1 MDATQVVQD
10 FPFDDD
16 EEEEEDDS
24 ADEEEAQPV
33 AKLKVFKNVHVPE
46 TELLLYPG
54 ENILGRDATF
64 CTVPLPA
71 SSMSKR
77 HATISISV
85 FRSNGQHASGATE
98 ALIWDMGSLN
108 GTRKGR
114 LKLTPHVRYALSEGD
129 KVTLADLPC
138 QYAPVG
144 TAEGETG
151 KGRAR
156 TPDCLGGERGEQ
168 TLEPQGDC
176 YKVKL
181 RTETHT
187 EAVRAVERAANGER
201 GFLTPSSGQHGDA
214 KPRGSHDM
222 SARLEQKDQSPAPLV
237 PESDSESDGERE
249 GRRPR
254 ATKTLVSSD
263 SDSPRMPQPTCS
275 TFQSPSGTSYI
286 PESPSS
292 SVRGRVNETV
302 SSGGSIWTDRSTEAA
317 QKKPRPDP
325 LEFNMDSDTDVEGE
339 EEKGEGEG
347 RSSPHAANGEA
358 SADLVGA
365 SAGPA
370 TKHPDY
376 HIDRNTD
383 VEGDDHEVS
392 DINSTKASVCEVG
405 ENVSSPAAVAAAA
418 TAAPS
423 DFHLESDTDVEDEDE
438 VGQTVQVAPP
448 PAHPAPG
455 TDVTESRPANA
466 ASAEF
471 HMDSDT
477 DVEDEGDDQA
487 DVSTAGSTAA
497 STAAQD
503 KPEEPQTHSASD
515 TTDDDDPFKSGS
527 SSNNTEAC
535 AGQQPISAAALE
547 IQSDSD
553 TDVEDESAGQ
563 QAAPSAPLG
572 SPRRSGLQP
581 TAEAAP
587 GAPEST
593 AGAAESDQDT
603 DVEEGTGGGKQPAS
617 PPAVTPAKPD
627 DFNMDSDTDVEEELL
642 EDTRPRKP
650 GERASAAALQSST
663 PMGAGLRLEEME
675 TQLFL
680 SPADHFARPVGLP
693 PFNPAMS
700 SDDDFVPET
709 QSFVAKPHGGG
720 APPGL
725 SALDETALEEETQL
739 FCVGGVTERSAQLQL
754 SLSDSSRL
762 QQQLATEATQAYAL
776 PEIRGSDSDGD
787 SDLDATQDYGAL
799 QATQAYAAEPVRD
812 EEDGHDDSATAETQA
827 FFIAA
832 PRSTDIAVDLAEAT
846 PLPQREVLKE
856 VAGPGEEEEE
866 ATQLTELDTYSHIST
881 ADTVILPRSQRPG
894 GEEAGRMSD
903 VTPTDLVASA
913 TAHESKQANVP
924 AAEIYM
930 DSDTDV
936 EEEKDGGLKEP
947 RPTTAQIKAEEVQLH
962 SDSDSADIG
971 DDDPFKPGTSATTVT
986 STGGQASH
994 TTASVSCSET
1004 QPMSALNDDDDEEEE
1019 SKVAPSRRKSRAR
1032 RGQGCHDGQP
1042 SKTLLIAETQPVNI
1056 NDDDDGD
1063 AEEEA
1068 SKPASPKR
1076 SVRARRGKRRPVGD
1090 EVESAEAAF
1099 SSCLLST
1106 AQTQPMTN
1114 VDEED
1119 EEEEEEAKPVGP
1131 RRRGRTH
1138 GGRGAQVE
1146 DGPEVTETLVNSDL
1160 AVIETQPVSAFGD
1173 ENGQDKGEQRPA
1185 SARRRGRARRG
1196 KGKQEEDESKPAEM
1210 PSSTCLSTAE
1220 TQPMAACEEEEEEDT
1235 QAAPSTSRAKTRGAG
1250 KEHVT
1255 TRSTRG
1261 RGKVEGDE
1269 REGEEVEE
1277 GTSVESRR
1285 QTRGKTPAVKRGG
1298 LRRGEGAG
1306 EEEEEAEEK
1315 PVQEV
1320 RRGRGRKSVV
1330 QQREEQEERE
1340 RLERVKDQQEK
1351 EKIEREQKE
1360 QEEKLEREEKERQ
1373 EKERLERERRE
1384 ERERLEKERLERER
1398 REERERLEKERKEKE
1413 EREKKDKEE
1422 NERKEQ
1428 EEKNRLEKERL
1439 EKERQQKEKR
1449 ERIEKER
1456 KEAEERER
1464 IEREQREK
1472 EERERKEQEE
1482 KERLERERLEK
1493 KRQEKEEKEKVER
1506 ERREKE
1512 ERERKE
1518 QEEKKRLERE
1528 RLEKKRQEKEERERL
1543 EREKR
1548 EKEQRERKE
1557 AEEKERLE
1565 KERLKKERQ
1574 EKEEKEKVERER
1586 REKEEKERKEAE
1598 ERERLEKERLEKE
1611 RKEAEEEERL
1621 QMDKRKKEEREQEK
1635 RETSDP
1641 KMEKP
1646 ESDDKPQTSTRG
1658 RRAASRRTAPAPP
1671 SGQEEPVL
1679 PSDDCPARRTRSRS
1693 SSSNS
1698 VSSERSTSSVRSSA
1712 SRQGAPEPHASSRR
1726 SSRRAPP
1733 AGEQTPTLE
1742 DGSSESQSG
1751 RRSRRPSTSS
1761 NSVCSEVTEAA
1772 SVASQSKGRGRGRG
1786 RKSVKGKDP
1795 GPVAEP
1801 EPAPSETQGTEP
1813 SATKTS
1819 GRGRRGRKSGAGDEA
1834 TVGVSADDEDKPAE
1848 EEAGPA
1854 PRGRRGAIAPKPDSV
1869 PQKGTGRGRG
1879 RGRKAGP
1886 SSQST
1891 SAEEDS
1897 ESADVASADVSST
1910 ASQGRG
1916 KKRSHDEELEEL
1928 DETEEVR
1935 FKIPH
1940 SKGKLPKGHRKAES
1954 EDAAGGV
1961 ELDRTDEETAPGPAE
1976 RKGRGRPSVAQKKKE
1991 VKKEVEES
1999 EEAAAAE
2006 PDESSAKGSR
2016 KRSAAAAQSP
2026 TPTKSARRSV
2036 STSRQAHKVLFTG
2049 VSDEAAEAVVAR
2061 LGGSMAKGVS
2071 DMTHLVTDAVR
2082 RTVKFMCAVARGV
2095 PIVTL
2100 DWLKKCGRAGSFLP
2114 ADEFLVKDTEQE
2126 RKFNFRLQE
2135 SLSVASSQPLL
2146 QGYEIHV
2153 TRSVKP
2159 EPAQMKDIIVSCGA
2173 RYLPKMPSVNKPQ
2186 TVVVSCAED
2195 AALCSSAVAAS
2206 IPVVSSEFLLTG
2218 ILQQQADVLAHA
2230 LTITQAPARGR
2241 KKT

>member
-16 EEEEEDDS
+16 EEEQEDDS

-85 FRSNGQHASGATE
+85 FRSNGQHASGAIE

-168 TLEPQGDC
+168 TLVPQGDC
-176 YKVKL
+176 YKVNL

-214 KPRGSHDM
+214 KPRGSHGM

-237 PESDSESDGERE
+237 TASDSESDGERE
-249 GRRPR
+249 GWRPR

-317 QKKPRPDP
+317 LNKPRPDP
-325 LEFNMDSDTDVEGE
+325 LEFNMDSDTDVEGA
-339 EEKGEGEG
+339 EEKGEVEG

-358 SADLVGA
+358 SADLVAGA

-438 VGQTVQVAPP
+438 VGQTVQMAPP
-448 PAHPAPG
+448 PAHTAPG
-455 TDVTESRPANA
+455 TDVTESMPANA

-477 DVEDEGDDQA
+477 DVEEEGDDQA
-487 DVSTAGSTAA
+487 DVTQADVSTAA

-503 KPEEPQTHSASD
+503 KPEEPQSHSASD

-527 SSNNTEAC
+527 SSKNTEAC

-572 SPRRSGLQP
+572 SPRPSGLQP

-593 AGAAESDQDT
+593 A

-627 DFNMDSDTDVEEELL
+627 DFNMDSDTDMEEELQ

-650 GERASAAALQSST
+650 GERASAAVLQSST
-663 PMGAGLRLEEME
+663 PMGAAGLRLEEME

-693 PFNPAMS
+693 PFNPATS

-709 QSFVAKPHGGG
+709 QSFVAERHGGG

-776 PEIRGSDSDGD
+776 PEIRDSDSDGD

-812 EEDGHDDSATAETQA
+812 EEDGHVDSATAETQA
-827 FFIAA
+827 FFITA
-832 PRSTDIAVDLAEAT
+832 PRSTDIAVGLAEAT

-866 ATQLTELDTYSHIST
+866 EATQLTELDTFSHIST
-881 ADTVILPRSQRPG
+881 ADTVILPRSQRLG

-913 TAHESKQANVP
+913 TAHESKQANIP
-924 AAEIYM
+924 AAEIYR

-936 EEEKDGGLKEP
+936 EEEKDGGLKES
-947 RPTTAQIKAEEVQLH
+947 RPTTAQIKAEELQLH
-962 SDSDSADIG
+962 NDSDSADTG

-1004 QPMSALNDDDDEEEE
+1004 QPMSALNDDDEEEVEEEE
-1019 SKVAPSRRKSRAR
+1019 PKVAPSRRKSRAR
-1032 RGQGCHDGQP
+1032 RGQGRHDGQP
-1042 SKTLLIAETQPVNI
+1042 SETLLIAETQPVSM

-1076 SVRARRGKRRPVGD
+1076 SERTRRGKRRPVGD

-1106 AQTQPMTN
+1106 AQTQPMAN

-1160 AVIETQPVSAFGD
+1160 AVIETQPVSAVGD
-1173 ENGQDKGEQRPA
+1173 ENGQDKGEQGPA
-1185 SARRRGRARRG
+1185 SPKRRGRARRG

-1210 PSSTCLSTAE
+1210 PSSTCLTTAE

-1250 KEHVT
+1250 KEPVT

-1261 RGKVEGDE
+1261 RGKVEGEE

-1298 LRRGEGAG
+1298 RRRGEGAG

-1320 RRGRGRKSVV
+1320 RRGRGRKSV
-1330 QQREEQEERE
+1330 
-1340 RLERVKDQQEK
+1340 
-1351 EKIEREQKE
+1351 
-1360 QEEKLEREEKERQ
+1360 
-1373 EKERLERERRE
+1373 
-1384 ERERLEKERLERER
+1384 
-1398 REERERLEKERKEKE
+1398 
-1413 EREKKDKEE
+1413 

-1464 IEREQREK
+1464 QEKERLEKEKEERERIEREQREK

-1482 KERLERERLEK
+1482 KE
-1493 KRQEKEEKEKVER
+1493 
-1506 ERREKE
+1506 
-1512 ERERKE
+1512 
-1518 QEEKKRLERE
+1518 RLERE

-1565 KERLKKERQ
+1565 KERLEKERQ

-1621 QMDKRKKEEREQEK
+1621 QKEKRKKEEREQEK

-1658 RRAASRRTAPAPP
+1658 RRAASRRAAPAPP

-1726 SSRRAPP
+1726 SSRRASRAPP
-1733 AGEQTPTLE
+1733 AGEQTPALE
-1742 DGSSESQSG
+1742 DGSSESQCG

-1834 TVGVSADDEDKPAE
+1834 TVGVSAQADDEDKPAE

-1869 PQKGTGRGRG
+1869 PQKATGRGRG
-1879 RGRKAGP
+1879 RGRKAGL

-1897 ESADVASADVSST
+1897 ESADVASADVSAP
-1910 ASQGRG
+1910 ASQDRG

-1935 FKIPH
+1935 FKIPR
-1940 SKGKLPKGHRKAES
+1940 SKGKVPKGHRKAES
-1954 EDAAGGV
+1954 EDAAGGA

-2016 KRSAAAAQSP
+2016 KRGAAAAESP

-2036 STSRQAHKVLFTG
+2036 GTSRQAHKVLFTG

-2095 PIVTL
+2095 PIVTP

-2114 ADEFLVKDTEQE
+2114 ADEFLVKDAEQE

-2230 LTITQAPARGR
+2230 LTIAQAPARGR

>member
-16 EEEEEDDS
+16 EEEQEDDS

-85 FRSNGQHASGATE
+85 FRSNGQHASGAIE

-168 TLEPQGDC
+168 TLVPQGDC
-176 YKVKL
+176 YKVNL

-214 KPRGSHDM
+214 KPRGSHGM

-237 PESDSESDGERE
+237 TASDSESDGERE
-249 GRRPR
+249 GWRPR

-317 QKKPRPDP
+317 LNKPRPDP

-339 EEKGEGEG
+339 EETGEVEG

-358 SADLVGA
+358 SADLVAGA

-438 VGQTVQVAPP
+438 VGQTVQMAPP
-448 PAHPAPG
+448 PAHTAPG
-455 TDVTESRPANA
+455 TDVTESMPANA

-477 DVEDEGDDQA
+477 DVEEEGDDQA
-487 DVSTAGSTAA
+487 DVTQADVNTAA

-503 KPEEPQTHSASD
+503 KPEEPQSHSASD

-527 SSNNTEAC
+527 SSKNTEAC

-572 SPRRSGLQP
+572 SPHPSGLQP

-593 AGAAESDQDT
+593 A

-627 DFNMDSDTDVEEELL
+627 DFNMDSDTDVEEALQ

-650 GERASAAALQSST
+650 GERASAAVLQSST
-663 PMGAGLRLEEME
+663 PMGAAGLRLEEME

-693 PFNPAMS
+693 PFNPATS

-776 PEIRGSDSDGD
+776 PEIRDSDSDGD

-812 EEDGHDDSATAETQA
+812 EEDGHVDSATAETQA
-827 FFIAA
+827 FFITA
-832 PRSTDIAVDLAEAT
+832 PRSTDIAVGLAEAT

-856 VAGPGEEEEE
+856 VAGPGEEEE
-866 ATQLTELDTYSHIST
+866 ATQLTELDTFSHIST
-881 ADTVILPRSQRPG
+881 ADTVILPRSQRLG

-924 AAEIYM
+924 AAEICM

-936 EEEKDGGLKEP
+936 EEEKDGGLKES
-947 RPTTAQIKAEEVQLH
+947 RPTTAQIKAEELQLH
-962 SDSDSADIG
+962 SDSDSADTG

-994 TTASVSCSET
+994 TTSSVSCSET
-1004 QPMSALNDDDDEEEE
+1004 QPMSALNDDDEEEVEEEE
-1019 SKVAPSRRKSRAR
+1019 PKVAPSRRKSRAR
-1032 RGQGCHDGQP
+1032 RGQGRHDGQP
-1042 SKTLLIAETQPVNI
+1042 SETLLIAETQPVSV

-1076 SVRARRGKRRPVGD
+1076 SERTRRGKRRPVGD

-1106 AQTQPMTN
+1106 AQTQPMAN

-1146 DGPEVTETLVNSDL
+1146 DGLEVTETLVNSDL
-1160 AVIETQPVSAFGD
+1160 AVIETQPVSAVGD
-1173 ENGQDKGEQRPA
+1173 ENGQDKGEQGPA
-1185 SARRRGRARRG
+1185 SPKRRGRARRG

-1210 PSSTCLSTAE
+1210 PSSTCLTTAE
-1220 TQPMAACEEEEEEDT
+1220 TQPMAACEEEEEEEEDT

-1250 KEHVT
+1250 KEPVT

-1261 RGKVEGDE
+1261 RGKVEGEE

-1298 LRRGEGAG
+1298 RRRGEGAG

-1320 RRGRGRKSVV
+1320 RRGRGRKSV
-1330 QQREEQEERE
+1330 
-1340 RLERVKDQQEK
+1340 
-1351 EKIEREQKE
+1351 
-1360 QEEKLEREEKERQ
+1360 
-1373 EKERLERERRE
+1373 
-1384 ERERLEKERLERER
+1384 
-1398 REERERLEKERKEKE
+1398 
-1413 EREKKDKEE
+1413 

-1456 KEAEERER
+1456 KEAEARERQEKERLEKEKEERER

-1493 KRQEKEEKEKVER
+1493 KRQEKEE
-1506 ERREKE
+1506 
-1512 ERERKE
+1512 
-1518 QEEKKRLERE
+1518 
-1528 RLEKKRQEKEERERL
+1528 RERL

-1548 EKEQRERKE
+1548 EKEQKERKE

-1565 KERLKKERQ
+1565 KERLEKERQ

-1621 QMDKRKKEEREQEK
+1621 QMEKRKKEEREQEK

-1658 RRAASRRTAPAPP
+1658 RRAASRRAAPAPP

-1712 SRQGAPEPHASSRR
+1712 SRQGAPEPHSRR
-1726 SSRRAPP
+1726 SSRRASRAPP
-1733 AGEQTPTLE
+1733 AGEQTPALE

-1795 GPVAEP
+1795 VAEP

-1834 TVGVSADDEDKPAE
+1834 TVGVSAQADDEDKPAE

-1869 PQKGTGRGRG
+1869 PQKATGRGRG
-1879 RGRKAGP
+1879 RGRKAGL

-1897 ESADVASADVSST
+1897 ESADVASADVSAP
-1910 ASQGRG
+1910 ASQDRG

-1935 FKIPH
+1935 FKIPR
-1940 SKGKLPKGHRKAES
+1940 SKGKVPKGHRKAES
-1954 EDAAGGV
+1954 EDAAGGA

-2016 KRSAAAAQSP
+2016 KRGAAAAESP

-2036 STSRQAHKVLFTG
+2036 GTSRQAHKVLFTG

-2095 PIVTL
+2095 PIVTP

-2114 ADEFLVKDTEQE
+2114 ADEFLVKDAEQE

-2230 LTITQAPARGR
+2230 LTIAQAPARGR